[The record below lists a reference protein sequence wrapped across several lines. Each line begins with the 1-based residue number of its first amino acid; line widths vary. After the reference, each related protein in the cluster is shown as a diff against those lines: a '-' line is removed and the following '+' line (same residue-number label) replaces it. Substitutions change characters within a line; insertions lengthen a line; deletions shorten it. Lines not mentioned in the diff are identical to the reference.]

1 MKKNYLKITLVGIG
15 TILFHTLFWDEGIGG
30 NLVLFSSFIVLGNML
45 IRDIKWNRKVWTT
58 MIGMMLSLIST
69 FTINSTISIIAL
81 LISLIVLVGFVQN
94 EKLRYLWSNLMTF
107 IISIFQFPKLQC
119 QDEKSLTSSSLGK
132 IKRVLKLVIIPL
144 FVLGIFMVIFRTA
157 NPIFNSG
164 LTSVENWLLDH
175 FLGFFKNLSI
185 PSLLFFIIGFF
196 ITSTLLVKGKRMYF
210 VDKDVVKNE
219 NIFRKRTRKKT
230 VLYSYKEEGKQ
241 KTRMGYSSI
250 PFLGLKN
257 ERFSAII
264 LLSLINLLLLIINS
278 IDVTFVWFNKAIVS
292 TYNLTEMIH
301 EGTYLLILS
310 ILLSMLVMLYV
321 FRKNQNFYKKNRRL
335 KQLAY
340 AWIAQ
345 NGILIISVIIR
356 NHNYISEYGLTH
368 KRIGVYIFLLLTVV
382 GLFYLY
388 LKIKNK
394 KSLYYL
400 MLNNSWA
407 VYIILVL
414 IGLINW
420 DGLIAVYNLQYV
432 KQENVNYR
440 HLVQLSDNAMVSISQ
455 NQEYLD
461 QILWN
466 KEQYIGRQRIS
477 PAEYFQNRISNIR
490 SNSTQSLK
498 SWNYATYSRN
508 QYFLNQ

>member
-1 MKKNYLKITLVGIG
+1 MKENRLKIALVGVG
-15 TILFHTLFWDEGIGG
+15 TVLFHLLFWEEGLGL
-30 NLVLFSSFIVLGNML
+30 NLVLFSSYIVLGNL
-45 IRDIKWNRKVWTT
+45 ITRATKWNPKMWAS
-58 MIGMMLSLIST
+58 MIGLMLSLCST
-69 FTINSTISIIAL
+69 FIFNSSVSILAA
-81 LISLIVLVGFVQN
+81 LISLIVFVGFAQN

-107 IISIFQFPKLQC
+107 IISVFQLPKL
-119 QDEKSLTSSSLGK
+119 KSKDGARFTSSSLAK

-144 FVLGIFMVIFRTA
+144 LVLGVFMVIFRIA

-175 FLGFFKNLSI
+175 FSGFFKNLSI

-196 ITSTLLVKGKRMYF
+196 ITSTLLIKGKRMYF
-210 VDKDVVKNE
+210 VDKDVAKDE
-219 NIFRKRTRKKT
+219 NIIRKRTRKKT
-230 VLYSYKEEGKQ
+230 VLYSYKEEGVQ
-241 KTRMGYSSI
+241 KTRMGYPSI

-257 ERFSAII
+257 ERFSAIV

-292 TYNLTEMIH
+292 THNLTEMIH

-368 KRIGVYIFLLLTVV
+368 KRIGVYIFLLLTIV
-382 GLFYLY
+382 GLFFLY

-407 VYIILVL
+407 VYTSLVL
-414 IGLINW
+414 MGMVNW
-420 DGLIAVYNLQYV
+420 DGVIAVYNLKYV
-432 KQENVNYR
+432 KQENVNYK
-440 HLVQLSDNAMVSISQ
+440 HLVQLSDNALISISQ
-455 NQEYLD
+455 NQGYLD
-461 QILWN
+461 PILWN
-466 KEQYIGRQRIS
+466 KERYIGRQRIS
-477 PAEYFQNRISNIR
+477 PAEYFHNRISNIR
-490 SNSTQSLK
+490 YNSTQSLK
-498 SWNYATYSRN
+498 SWNYAEYSRN
-508 QYFLNQ
+508 QYFMNK